1 MKNTTF
7 VITAILLLVS
17 LSFAEEPV
25 QEVSAAG
32 KYPLNV
38 CPISGETLGEMG
50 DPVVKVYDGREVK
63 FCCGNCVAPFEK
75 DMKASFRK
83 LDKQIMDS
91 QKANYPLDKCVVSGE
106 SLGEMGSPFEHMYK
120 NRLVLLCCE
129 GCVKEFDRHPDK
141 FLSMLDEA
149 SAKESSKEEKHE

>member
-1 MKNTTF
+1 MKSTF
-7 VITAILLLVS
+7 LILTAIFVFTVIS
-17 LSFAEEPV
+17 RAEEPAPS
-25 QEVSAAG
+25 VSAAG

-50 DPVVKVYDGREVK
+50 EPVVKEYDGREVK
-63 FCCGNCVAPFEK
+63 FCCPNCIAPFEK
-75 DMKASFRK
+75 DLKASFKK
-83 LDKQIMDS
+83 LDKQIIDS

-120 NRLVLLCCE
+120 NRLVLLCCQ

-149 SAKESSKEEKHE
+149 SAKQAPKEEKHE